1 MPYTRTAIA
10 LETRGVIAGV
20 LAVTMMTPTLAAEP
34 FDPVLAEVRARDA
47 ELSAAH
53 GRGDMATYIQGLSE
67 KYVYIDVGGRR
78 VTADK
83 LTTRRSNDQLRQVA
97 SEVVEEESVRISDG
111 VVLLRGLER
120 GSFTYFGGLPRQT
133 VTRWSALWA
142 READGKWRLVAETAT
157 PVTSDTGLPFTPA
170 KQSATALRSHQ
181 GVWSLILPQELVLRL
196 VADHERLIG
205 TLDGQSI
212 QLTFVPASPTHYFAL
227 ERPFELRF
235 EDDRDRLTL
244 TTWGIPTV
252 AQRVKQAQ

>member
-1 MPYTRTAIA
+1 MTYSRAAIST
-10 LETRGVIAGV
+10 LIRGTLACV
-20 LAVTMMTPTLAAEP
+20 LASQTGAPTLAAEP
-34 FDPVLAEVRARDA
+34 ADPVLAEVRARDA

-53 GRGDMATYIQGLSE
+53 GRGDMATYMRGLSE

-83 LTTRRSNDQLRQVA
+83 LASRRSNDQLRQVA
-97 SEVVEEESVRISDG
+97 SEVLEEESVRVSDS

-133 VTRWSALWA
+133 TTRWSALWA
-142 READGKWRLVAETAT
+142 LEGDGKWRLVAETAT

-170 KQSATALRSHQ
+170 KQSDAALRSRQ
-181 GVWSLILPQELVLRL
+181 GQWRLMLPQELVLRL
-196 VADHERLIG
+196 VADNGRLIG

-212 QLTFVPASPTHYFAL
+212 QLTFLPASPSHYFAL

-235 EDDRDRLTL
+235 EDDRNRLTL

-252 AQRVKQAQ
+252 GQRVKSR